1 VFGHFIQVYKKKL
14 ARTLHQ
20 METFMGKALR
30 DEAVVRLPR
39 ISNNAGHGGLRLAR
53 RVKSFQAVRPFFNV
67 TNCIA
72 ARCVSIH
79 VKAPISFLLR
89 HLLKRY
95 HAMFGLELPQDKVKH
110 QRNPVGEELRP
121 RGIPPL
127 MQRRNLSPA
136 CLPVSNRQWRSI
148 RHPGIFRRVVQ
159 TAANT
164 GGGNRHRHR

>member
-1 VFGHFIQVYKKKL
+1 
-14 ARTLHQ
+14 
-20 METFMGKALR
+20 MGKALR

-53 RVKSFQAVRPFFNV
+53 RVKSFQAVRPFFKV

-79 VKAPISFLLR
+79 VKALISFLLR
-89 HLLKRY
+89 HLLKRF

-121 RGIPPL
+121 RGSHRL
-127 MQRRNLSPA
+127 CS
-136 CLPVSNRQWRSI
+136 V
-148 RHPGIFRRVVQ
+148 GIFHQPVCQYRTDNGDRFGIQ
-159 TAANT
+159 EFFGALFKQQRTL
-164 GGGNRHRHR
+164 GGEIVIGIVEEQQ